1 MTQEAIL
8 RPAEII
14 LPTSQSFRV
23 PVTISSLPYEFTG
36 RIPTQPTIMHWKL
49 NLPKPSLDTSPT
61 LAGDILIQ
69 KPITSFDGDA
79 YIAYLGSQTDKVT
92 DENYRN
98 ARGVGSFLLDNFLG
112 LADIRSWRVSMVL
125 LYPDL
130 DNFFRK
136 RGFVA
141 HFDFMIR
148 EPQPPTGRTEIARI
162 LQFA

>member
-14 LPTSQSFRV
+14 PPNSQSFRV

-36 RIPTQPTIMHWKL
+36 SIPPQLTIMHWKL
-49 NLPKPSLDTSPT
+49 NLPRLSLDMSPT

-79 YIAYLGSQTDKVT
+79 YIAYLGSRTDKLT
-92 DENYRN
+92 DENYHN
-98 ARGVGSFLLDNFLG
+98 ARCVGSFLLDNFLE

-130 DNFFRK
+130 DDFFRK
-136 RGFVA
+136 RDFVT

-148 EPQPPTGRTEIARI
+148 KPQSPSGQTDIARI
-162 LQFA
+162 LGY